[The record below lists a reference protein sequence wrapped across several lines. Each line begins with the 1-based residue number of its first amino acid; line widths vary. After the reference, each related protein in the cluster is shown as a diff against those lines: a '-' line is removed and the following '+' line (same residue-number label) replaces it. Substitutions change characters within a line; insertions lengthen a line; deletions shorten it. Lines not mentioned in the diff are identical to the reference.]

1 MADSA
6 DTADTAAMA
15 ATAAM
20 EVSVTDDTL
29 DTVSEDTATDSA
41 TEDLVYTADKHPI
54 NQYIPVGSLQ
64 TCFVNFLTSFEHDF
78 V

>member
-6 DTADTAAMA
+6 DTADTVAMA
-15 ATAAM
+15 ATVAM
-20 EVSVTDDTL
+20 EVTDDTL

-54 NQYIPVGSLQ
+54 KRYIPVGSLQ